1 MSEDLRKR
9 SIARRPEKVRLEG
22 RVLLLLDDARAMH
35 EQLEGGRDL
44 TLTPELRARL
54 RDQIS
59 TDEITPAYICYF
71 YDETL
76 GEFPYLGLRAKN
88 RETGKDEFPVTR
100 GAVKAGGFVCS
111 VAGKRRGKGSSR
123 EQSPYAELMAG
134 IGLVVAES
142 IERIY
147 NENCQNLGVLTTT
160 DFAIVDRVLAGEEIP
175 LSVFTAGADEITR
188 QIIEYGGLFEF
199 NVARLQGKTLVPLPE
214 CMGGQ
219 ARAEEGKR
227 LPLVGDGDRPPG
239 DRDTAELQQLRGS
252 GESDG
257 SEEEPG
263 DYSAPQV
270 AATSQASN
278 PAEIGEAPAGRAAG
292 RAQPASGDKARGN
305 HRPMTLAEKI
315 FAGHWVVDAA
325 KDEVGVP
332 WVRPGEAGFFRTD
345 IRFSHEYVTPM
356 SAIFFE
362 QKVGRDGRVEDPAS
376 ILFFRDHLT
385 FLHKAM
391 TQERI
396 EEGLLDVANQLEVKQ
411 REFAERQ
418 GIRLY
423 GEQKGHVMGSE
434 AICHSKILESYAEPG
449 MLIIGSD
456 SHTPHAGAIGCIA
469 FGVGTTAIFNSWITR
484 DVRAQVPPSFKVVVK
499 GKPAPNVTAKDYMLE
514 ILRHPY
520 VKDGHAIGQIIEYAG
535 PAVEAL
541 SVDERATMT
550 NMAAEVGA
558 FTGIVA
564 ADRKSVEYLVHERGM
579 DRSRAEQLVQGMQS
593 DPDAE
598 YVKVIEI
605 DAPSIRAMAALPGD
619 PGNGVG
625 LSELEGKRIR
635 IDIAYAGSCTA
646 GKKEDMDMYARVFG
660 EARERWGLGVH
671 PDVRCFIQCG
681 SVDVREYC
689 RERGYLE
696 LFESIGATFIEPG
709 CGACINAGPGATY
722 SPDEVSVSSQNRNF
736 PGRSGPGQLYL
747 VSPYSVAASAIA
759 GYVTEWHPGEKPQP
773 AEPVKGAGEPV
784 GV

>member
-1 MSEDLRKR
+1 MIEDLRSRTVTKR
-9 SIARRPEKVRLEG
+9 PDHVRFGG
-22 RVLLLLDDARAMH
+22 RVLLLVDDARLMRA
-35 EQLEGGRDL
+35 QLEEGADL
-44 TLTPELRARL
+44 RLTDETRQLL

-88 RETGKDEFPVTR
+88 WDTGEHEFPVGR

-134 IGLVVAES
+134 IGVVVGES

-147 NENCQNLGVLTTT
+147 NENCQNLGILTTT
-160 DFAIVDRVLAGEEIP
+160 DFSLVDRIRAGEQIP
-175 LSVFTAGADEITR
+175 LAAFTEGVDEITR
-188 QIIEYGGLFEF
+188 QIVEHGGLFEF
-199 NVARLQGKTLVPLPE
+199 NVARLQGLVSVPLPE
-214 CMGGQ
+214 SLGG
-219 ARAEEGKR
+219 RGEE
-227 LPLVGDGDRPPG
+227 DGGTSER
-239 DRDTAELQQLRGS
+239 RDDTELQRLRGS
-252 GESDG
+252 GDPDA
-257 SEEEPG
+257 SEATPG
-263 DYSAPQV
+263 EYAAPQV
-270 AATSQASN
+270 AATSEPAN
-278 PAEIGEAPAGRAAG
+278 PAELGEAAGLAGTGPAA
-292 RAQPASGDKARGN
+292 ARGGAS
-305 HRPMTLAEKI
+305 RPMTLAEKI
-315 FAGHWVVDAA
+315 FARHWVVDAA
-325 KDEVGVP
+325 SERVGVP
-332 WVRPGEAGFFRTD
+332 WVRAGEAGFFRTD

-362 QKVGRDGRVEDPAS
+362 QKLGEDGKVVDPGS

-434 AICHSKILESYAEPG
+434 AICHSKILEEYAEPG

-456 SHTPHAGAIGCIA
+456 SHTPHAGAIGCVA

-484 DVRAQVPPSFKVVVK
+484 DVRVKVPPSFKVVVR
-499 GKPAPNVTAKDYMLE
+499 GTPDPNVTAKDYMLE

-520 VKDGHAIGQIIEYAG
+520 IRDGHAIGQIIEYEG
-535 PAVEAL
+535 PAVEDL

-564 ADRKSVEYLVHERGM
+564 ADDKTVDYLVEERGI
-579 DRSRAEQLVQGMQS
+579 DRARAEALAEGMRS
-593 DPDAE
+593 DPDAT

-605 DAPSIRAMAALPGD
+605 DASTIRPMAALPGD
-619 PGNGVG
+619 PGNGVAID
-625 LSELEGKRIR
+625 EIEERRIR

-646 GKKEDMDMYARVFG
+646 GKKEDMDMYATVFRA
-660 EARERWGLGVH
+660 ARDHWGLGVH
-671 PDVRCFIQCG
+671 PDVRCYIQCG

-689 RERGYLE
+689 REKGYLE
-696 LFESIGATFIEPG
+696 LFDAIGATFIEPG

-722 SPDEVSVSSQNRNF
+722 SPEEVSVSSQNRNF

-747 VSPYSVAASAIA
+747 VSPYSVAASAVA
-759 GYVTEWHPGEKPQP
+759 GYVTLWRPGQRI
-773 AEPVKGAGEPV
+773 EPVAPRKLAAV
-784 GV
+784 